1 MLGARGY
8 NMKIFMRV
16 TSDVKE
22 IYNLIEMYAKEG
34 VVLPRSLLSLYQY
47 LQCLYVMKEGEE
59 VVGVAGLHVLGE
71 DLAEVRSLVV
81 SHTYAGKGIGR
92 MLVSHVMDE
101 ATKIKVKRVI
111 SLTYETEFFQK
122 CGFDFVIKKLPEK
135 VWVDCRHC
143 PKVNYCDEVAMI
155 RYVG

>member
-1 MLGARGY
+1 
-8 NMKIFMRV
+8 MKICNAV

-22 IYNLIEMYAKEG
+22 IYSLIEVYAKEG

-47 LQCLYVMKEGEE
+47 LQCLYVVKEEGKI
-59 VVGVAGLHVLGE
+59 VGVAGLHVLGE

-92 MLVSHVMDE
+92 MLVNHVINE
-101 ATKIKVKRVI
+101 AAKIKVSRVI

-122 CGFDFVIKKLPEK
+122 CGFDFVNRDALPEK
-135 VWVDCRHC
+135 VWIDCRHC
-143 PKVNYCDEVAMI
+143 PKVDYCDEVAMI